1 MPLSV
6 PLKGDSF
13 FYLSKMRNSE
23 PRRFANSGQKESEL
37 EKVPITPRG
46 YEVLKKE
53 LAHLKSVERPNVIK
67 AIEEARS
74 HGDLSEN
81 AEYEAAK
88 ERQAFIEARV
98 SELSYKLNNAQ
109 IIDPETLPKDRV
121 VFASR
126 VLLANVETGEDVE
139 YQLVGPDESDIQE
152 GRISVAS
159 PLGKAIIGR
168 KPGDEIILQAPG
180 GKRVYELVEIL

>member
-1 MPLSV
+1 MD
-6 PLKGDSF
+6 KI
-13 FYLSKMRNSE
+13 
-23 PRRFANSGQKESEL
+23 
-37 EKVPITPRG
+37 PITPQG
-46 YEVLKKE
+46 YEALKKE
-53 LAHLKSVERPNVIK
+53 LNHLMSVERPNVIK

-88 ERQAFIEARV
+88 ERQGFIEGRV
-98 SELSYKLNNAQ
+98 NELKYKIGNAQ
-109 IIDPETLPKDRV
+109 IIDPDTLSKDRA

-126 VLLANVETGEDVE
+126 VLLSNVDTGEEVE
-139 YQLVGPDESDIQE
+139 YQLVGPDESDVNG

-159 PLGKAIIGR
+159 PLGRAIIGR
-168 KPGDEIILQAPG
+168 KPGDEITLEAPG